1 MHKITRA
8 VNMCQNLQPR
18 LSTMSGISHEVID
31 ILEIIIATFVATLAT
46 FSLRISVYLGGSGKE
61 F

>member
-1 MHKITRA
+1 
-8 VNMCQNLQPR
+8 
-18 LSTMSGISHEVID
+18 MSGISHEVID
-31 ILEIIIATFVATLAT
+31 ILEMIIATFVATLAT